1 MKIFGRIAVILLIVL
16 VVAGVLAYADGASLP
31 VNHSV
36 SVTGTVQAPPEKV
49 FAIIANVAN
58 GVPGVPPSSPS
69 PSSHRT
75 TIATI
80 GLKTSATARR

>member
-49 FAIIANVAN
+49 FAIIANVAKRRFLASRRQ
-58 GVPGVPPSSPS
+58 VR
-69 PSSHRT
+69 HRPRT
-75 TIATI
+75 
-80 GLKTSATARR
+80 GQRSRPLD